1 MLQSLQF
8 APSQSKG
15 AGDNAGDNHVV
26 DGYVHLLFERQA
38 ACTPDAPAVSFGD
51 RRLTYAQL
59 NRRANRLAWHLR
71 QLGVGPDSL
80 VAVYMDRSVD
90 LIVAFLGILKAGGAY
105 VPVDPAYPAE
115 RLTFMLEDTACGVVI
130 TQSHLIDTLPASPAH
145 LVCLGRDAAL
155 QREDGSENLPACA
168 SPENL
173 AYLMYTSGSTGRPKG
188 VCIRHRG
195 VVRLVVGQDYFSA
208 TPADRFLQSAPISF
222 DASTFEIWGALL
234 HGAELVLFPD
244 RILGIDTLE
253 TVIRT
258 ARISTLW
265 LTPSV
270 FNPLIDE
277 DPHILGPVRQLIL
290 GGEPLSPRHVHRA
303 LSVLPDLQIVNGYG
317 PTENS
322 DFTCCYRVPKTFA
335 PEAKSVPVGRAL
347 RGDEIYIV
355 DKDFR
360 QVAAGEP
367 GELCVSG
374 AGLARGYH
382 RRPRQTARSF
392 IPNPFSS
399 RPGSRLYRT
408 RDLARVLQDGTI
420 ELLGRTDDQVKIRG
434 FRIELGEVEAALL
447 RHPDA
452 RQAAVMVR
460 KDASG
465 ADILVAYVAL
475 GRGCS
480 LTITEVREFLSAF
493 LPQFMLPSALVCVDA
508 IPLNPHGKTDRKA
521 LPDLV
526 LGPRPELAGRYIAPK
541 GDMERLVAAIWS
553 EALGVTQVGA
563 LDNFFDLG
571 GTSLLTRQVQLNL
584 MRSLQR
590 DIPAT
595 SLFEYVT
602 VRALAGFLSQHAGE
616 PAIAAEAASGS
627 DAIAARVRRRL
638 EIRKHA
644 MDGGAG

>member
-15 AGDNAGDNHVV
+15 AGDNASDNHVV
-26 DGYVHLLFERQA
+26 DGCVQLLFERQA
-38 ACTPDAPAVSFGD
+38 VCTPDAPAVSFGD
-51 RRLTYAQL
+51 RRLTYARL
-59 NRRANRLAWHLR
+59 NRKANRLAWHLR

-130 TQSHLIDTLPASPAH
+130 TQSHLIDTLPASSAH

-155 QREDGSENLPACA
+155 QGEDGSENLPACA

-173 AYLMYTSGSTGRPKG
+173 AYVMYTSGSTGKPKG

-303 LSVLPDLQIVNGYG
+303 LRVLPDLQIVNGYG

-335 PEAKSVPVGRAL
+335 PEAKSVPVGHPL

-355 DKDFR
+355 EKDFR

-408 RDLARVLQDGTI
+408 GDLARVLQDGTI

-475 GRGCS
+475 GRDCS
-480 LTITEVREFLSAF
+480 LTITELREFLSAF

-508 IPLNPHGKTDRKA
+508 IPLNPYGKTDRKA
-521 LPDLV
+521 LPDLA

-638 EIRKHA
+638 EMRKHA